1 MWYLVPSPG
10 IEPGPSASGAWS
22 LSQWTI
28 REVLVRWLLRCLP
41 YNESSNVAGSFHY
54 PMLPCCMPR
63 RVPILLVLERGGM
76 GLMPSFYLL
85 TLNWNLFLNL
95 QHMVLWFSVES
106 RWTGGDL
113 KGTHTAITSDF
124 LLSAKSLLFASS
136 SSLNT
141 AFWLFSWFLSVAWRT
156 DSAYPLLTSQ
166 FWNPS
171 LSTRCLGAWFWHSL
185 STFFHTTS
193 TRAHTHT
200 HTHTHTHMH
209 SSGNW

>member
-28 REVLVRWLLRCLP
+28 REVLVRWLLHCLP
-41 YNESSNVAGSFHY
+41 YNESSNVTGSLHY
-54 PMLPCCMPR
+54 PMLPPCMPR
-63 RVPILLVLERGGM
+63 RVPILLDLERGGM
-76 GLMPSFYLL
+76 GLVPSFYLL

-95 QHMVLWFSVES
+95 QQMVLWFSVES

-113 KGTHTAITSDF
+113 KATHTAITSDF
-124 LLSAKSLLFASS
+124 LLSAKSLLFASWVVS
-136 SSLNT
+136 PLNT
-141 AFWLFSWFLSVAWRT
+141 AFWLFSWLLSVAWRT

-171 LSTRCLGAWFWHSL
+171 LSTRCLGAWFWHYQL
-185 STFFHTTS
+185 SS
-193 TRAHTHT
+193 TPPAHARA
-200 HTHTHTHMH
+200 HTHMH

>member
-1 MWYLVPSPG
+1 MWQDPS
-10 IEPGPSASGAWS
+10 
-22 LSQWTI
+22 TI
-28 REVLVRWLLRCLP
+28 PCSPAACPEGCPFCLFWKEEEWDSCP
-41 YNESSNVAGSFHY
+41 LFT
-54 PMLPCCMPR
+54 
-63 RVPILLVLERGGM
+63 
-76 GLMPSFYLL
+76 LL

-193 TRAHTHT
+193 TRARAHTHT